1 MEKAQRKMTVIR
13 VEDNKNEKQRANGFV
28 YKLKVRVEGTDRDG
42 DPTLEYKRMASKV
55 KPEKLGVAT
64 EYEIEYGTFVPDS
77 TIFSFDPIICKIKN
91 KIKNAPISTTNITGF
106 FH

>member
-28 YKLKVRVEGTDRDG
+28 YKLKVRVEGVDRDG
-42 DPTLEYKRMASKV
+42 DPTLEYKRMSSKV

-64 EYEIEYGTFVPDS
+64 DYEIEYGTFTPEAKPEAM
-77 TIFSFDPIICKIKN
+77 IFERVL
-91 KIKNAPISTTNITGF
+91 GF
-106 FH
+106 VGTEKK